1 MKRYIIITLHLVFFF
16 LAINASAQESKDT
29 SNVKITTVIEPMK
42 EPIIFDF
49 ESTDVRFMVRQPSKY
64 IASSN
69 DLAQVLRSFKSGQ
82 TGIDKD
88 TKPRSPIFLGVKLNT
103 ELTKSYGP
111 DVKSYTKNFSSYIIS
126 DSTDATIIAL
136 GITAENVKDYNYH
149 VVENDSIEIIP
160 WSPIPRIMQDSSLQK
175 LFENQFT
182 HNSPVKQIFTY
193 ANLGTFNSPGKQLL
207 IEVVNKNDYSI
218 RDGIIFDWRMK
229 LKPVVTQILVSTN
242 RNYFNLTYS
251 ELNRNYAT
259 DFDPQTGMPTN
270 LSFPVDSI
278 QRFRF
283 SFKNHETVPYR
294 MILKKEVK
302 NEESTTQIDYYILDE
317 RYDFNSNHFN
327 LPGNYELII
336 EPVRSGGQ
344 SVSEDHKLS
353 FKFKVLPPPVK
364 ANSYSFIEIASFGT
378 GILMLI
384 AIAFSIYYFLNK
396 RRLKNALQQKEL
408 TRLKLKSIQ
417 SQLNPHFMF
426 NALSSIQNLMNKNDI
441 EGANRYL
448 GKFSD
453 LTRKVLDSSDA
464 EMISLEDEFII
475 LEDYIQMEQ
484 LRFGFMYEI
493 KTGENINT
501 TNIEVP
507 AMLLQPFVENAVKHG
522 VSALNKDGKIRI
534 LANRVQNDLI
544 LQMEDNGAG
553 FSEESINVNSKGI
566 KLVKERIALLNQS
579 FDNETLELKINSGES
594 GTTVILKLKNWV

>member
-1 MKRYIIITLHLVFFF
+1 M
-16 LAINASAQESKDT
+16 
-29 SNVKITTVIEPMK
+29 
-42 EPIIFDF
+42 
-49 ESTDVRFMVRQPSKY
+49 
-64 IASSN
+64 
-69 DLAQVLRSFKSGQ
+69 AQVLRSFKSGQ

-336 EPVRSGGQ
+336 EGPST
-344 SVSEDHKLS
+344 
-353 FKFKVLPPPVK
+353 
-364 ANSYSFIEIASFGT
+364 AAT
-378 GILMLI
+378 
-384 AIAFSIYYFLNK
+384 A
-396 RRLKNALQQKEL
+396 
-408 TRLKLKSIQ
+408 T
-417 SQLNPHFMF
+417 
-426 NALSSIQNLMNKNDI
+426 
-441 EGANRYL
+441 
-448 GKFSD
+448 
-453 LTRKVLDSSDA
+453 
-464 EMISLEDEFII
+464 SL
-475 LEDYIQMEQ
+475 
-484 LRFGFMYEI
+484 
-493 KTGENINT
+493 
-501 TNIEVP
+501 
-507 AMLLQPFVENAVKHG
+507 
-522 VSALNKDGKIRI
+522 
-534 LANRVQNDLI
+534 
-544 LQMEDNGAG
+544 
-553 FSEESINVNSKGI
+553 
-566 KLVKERIALLNQS
+566 
-579 FDNETLELKINSGES
+579 
-594 GTTVILKLKNWV
+594 